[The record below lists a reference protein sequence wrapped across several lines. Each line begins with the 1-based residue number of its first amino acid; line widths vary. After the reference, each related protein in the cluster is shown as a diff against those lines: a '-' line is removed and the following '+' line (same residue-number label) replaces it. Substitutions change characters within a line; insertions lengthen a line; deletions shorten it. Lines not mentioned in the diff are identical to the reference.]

1 MTTARSRYYDS
12 PLLTLQECADL
23 LGVNRST
30 IYRLLKRREIPGFQ
44 IGSDWRFE
52 KKTLL
57 KWIEDN
63 TIVSGPR
70 SAPGSGRPR

>member
-1 MTTARSRYYDS
+1 MTRARSRYYDS

-30 IYRLLKRREIPGFQ
+30 IYRLLKRRDIPGFQ

-57 KWIEDN
+57 KWIEDR
-63 TIVSGPR
+63 TIASGPR
-70 SAPGSGRPR
+70 SAPESGRPR

>member
-1 MTTARSRYYDS
+1 MTRARSRYYDS

-52 KKTLL
+52 KNTLL
-57 KWIEDN
+57 KWIEAR

>member
-1 MTTARSRYYDS
+1 MTRTRSRYYDS

-23 LGVNRST
+23 LGVDRST

-57 KWIEDN
+57 KWIEDR

-70 SAPGSGRPR
+70 SAAGSGRPR